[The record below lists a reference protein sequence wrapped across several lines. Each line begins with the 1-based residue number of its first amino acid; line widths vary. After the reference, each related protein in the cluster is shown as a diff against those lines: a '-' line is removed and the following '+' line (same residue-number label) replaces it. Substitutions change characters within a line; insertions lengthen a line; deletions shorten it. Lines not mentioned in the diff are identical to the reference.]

1 MRIVLVVAL
10 VLSVLALS
18 CATALPSFAE
28 EPAAAAGHGADAHA
42 AGGHAEGGGNL
53 LNVDLTVAL
62 ATIVVFVLL
71 VVILWKTA
79 WKPILTGLQAREK
92 GIRDAIEGA
101 EKANAD
107 AKALLAEYQAKVAA
121 ATDEARKIVEEGR
134 RDAEALKAKIQGEAV
149 AEAGRERDRALRDIE
164 IARQGALKDIYDQ
177 VAVVA
182 TDVAGRIL
190 QQRLDPA
197 GHRRLVDDAVTAYEG
212 SRRSPG
218 ARA

>member
-1 MRIVLVVAL
+1 MRTVLVLAL
-10 VLSVLALS
+10 ALSVLALA
-18 CATALPSFAE
+18 CAFACPSFAE
-28 EPAAAAGHGADAHA
+28 EPAAEAAGGHGAAGHGDS
-42 AGGHAEGGGNL
+42 GGSL
-53 LNVDLTVAL
+53 LNLDLPVAVS
-62 ATIVVFVLL
+62 TIVVFVLL
-71 VVILWKTA
+71 VLILSKTA

-101 EKANAD
+101 EKANTD
-107 AKALLAEYQAKVAA
+107 AKALLAEYQTKVASA
-121 ATDEARKIVEEGR
+121 AEEARKIVEEGR
-134 RDAEALKAKIQGEAV
+134 RDAEALKAKIHGEAV

-197 GHRRLVDDAVTAYEG
+197 GHRRLVDEAVAAYEG
-212 SRRSPG
+212 SRKAPG
-218 ARA
+218 SRA

>member
-1 MRIVLVVAL
+1 MRNVLVAIALTLVASIL
-10 VLSVLALS
+10 LASPLL
-18 CATALPSFAE
+18 AGDHPDEPGA
-28 EPAAAAGHGADAHA
+28 PAAAASGEAHGS
-42 AGGHAEGGGNL
+42 GGNDI
-53 LNVDLTVAL
+53 LNLELPVAI

-71 VVILWKTA
+71 LLILTKTA
-79 WKPILTGLQAREK
+79 WKPILSGLQAREK

-107 AKALLAEYQAKVAA
+107 AKSMLSEYQSKLAT

-134 RDAEALKAKIQGEAV
+134 KDAEALKSKIHADAQ

-182 TDVAGRIL
+182 TDVAGKIL

-197 GHRRLVDDAVTAYEG
+197 GHRRLVDESVTAYESSRKSPG
-212 SRRSPG
+212 SRT
-218 ARA
+218 

>member
-10 VLSVLALS
+10 ALSVLALA

-28 EPAAAAGHGADAHA
+28 EPAAEAGAH
-42 AGGHAEGGGNL
+42 AGGHAAEGGSDL
-53 LNVDLTVAL
+53 LNLDLPVAVSTV
-62 ATIVVFVLL
+62 VVFVLL
-71 VVILWKTA
+71 VVILSKTA

-107 AKALLAEYQAKVAA
+107 AKALLASYQARVDSA
-121 ATDEARKIVEEGR
+121 DEEARKIVEEGR
-134 RDAEALKAKIQGEAV
+134 RDAEALKAKINAEAV
-149 AEAGRERDRALRDIE
+149 TEAGRERDRALRDIE

-177 VAVVA
+177 VSVVA

-197 GHRRLVDDAVTAYEG
+197 GHRRLVDEAVTAYEG
-212 SRRSPG
+212 SRKAPRKG
-218 ARA
+218 A